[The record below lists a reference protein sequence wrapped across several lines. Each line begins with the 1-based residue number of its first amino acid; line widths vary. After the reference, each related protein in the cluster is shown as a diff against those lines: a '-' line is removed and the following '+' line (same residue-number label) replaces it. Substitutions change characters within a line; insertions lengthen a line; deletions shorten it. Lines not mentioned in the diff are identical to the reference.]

1 MLEKLDRLMARYDEL
16 SRELADPHVHSDRR
30 RAAQLGREQSQL
42 QPIIE
47 LCPRYADLARRI
59 ADDEGVI
66 EAGDDAEL
74 VELAEMELDELRDE
88 LAELEERIKILLL
101 PKDEA
106 EERKAIVE
114 IRAGTGGD
122 EATLF
127 AGDLFRMYSRYAERH
142 GWKIEVMD
150 STPTEVGGF
159 REITFAVEGKG
170 AYGRLKFEGGVH
182 RVQRVPVTESQGR
195 IHTSAVSVA
204 VLPEAEEVEV
214 QIKPEDLRVDVFRS
228 SGPGGQSVNTT
239 DSAVRLTHVPTG
251 LVVSCQDEKSQHK
264 NKAKAMRVLAAR
276 LYDLQRREADAERDA
291 ERRLMVGTG
300 DRSERIRTYNFPQNR
315 LTDHRVG
322 LTLYALERVMEGE
335 LEEVIEALIIHDREE
350 RLAKSGE

>member
-1 MLEKLDRLMARYDEL
+1 MLEKLQKLMARYDEL
-16 SRELADPHVHSDRR
+16 SRELADPHVYSDRR
-30 RAAQLGREQSQL
+30 RAAQLGRDQSQL
-42 QPIIE
+42 QPIID
-47 LCPRYADLARRI
+47 LYPRYADLARRI

-214 QIKPEDLRVDVFRS
+214 NIKPEDLRVDVFRS

-291 ERRLMVGTG
+291 ERKLMVGSG

-322 LTLYALERVMEGE
+322 LTLYSLDRVMEGE
-335 LEEVIEALIIHDREE
+335 LEEIIEALAIHDREE
-350 RLAKSGE
+350 RLAKSV